1 MSAKLAKSMLGFA
14 DDFISGAAKGVG
26 DGHIIRNSVN
36 NLKSNMTVG
45 QIKRLNKA
53 VNNTA
58 GSAAK
63 NIAKQNA
70 YSKSTKAVTGLKGIK
85 QTPSMGARLGD
96 AMGAGYREAF
106 KGAKTGGVSGAVN
119 AFKKAHLN
127 ADNTL
132 NKARV
137 AGTFATTSVAARV
150 ATGGGLYKDR
160 NGNNNIAGVPFI

>member
-45 QIKRLNKA
+45 QIKTLNRAMNKKVSTASKVARTQFRTGRTLAYTGQKA
-53 VNNTA
+53 LRPNV
-58 GSAAK
+58 
-63 NIAKQNA
+63 
-70 YSKSTKAVTGLKGIK
+70 
-85 QTPSMGARLGD
+85 SMGARLGD

-106 KGAKTGGVSGAVN
+106 KGAKTGGVKGATS

-127 ADNTL
+127 ADGSL

-137 AGTFATTSVAARV
+137 AGTFATTSLAARV

-160 NGNNNIAGVPFI
+160 NGNNNIAGLPFI

>member
-45 QIKRLNKA
+45 QIKKLNKA
-53 VNNTA
+53 VNNT

-63 NIAKQNA
+63 NIARQNA
-70 YSKSTKAVTGLKGIK
+70 YAKRTMAATGLKGIK

-127 ADNTL
+127 ADGSL

-137 AGTFATTSVAARV
+137 AGTIVATNVASRV
-150 ATGGGLYKDR
+150 ITGGGLYKDR
-160 NGNNNIAGVPFI
+160 NGNTNLPIPFL